1 MYWPNIKINVMLQR
15 NDFENVHFDLQ
26 NVILGFENS
35 DNNIRI
41 YLNTILHIV
50 KLEVWKNTKILLNTK
65 TNLVQL

>member
-41 YLNTILHIV
+41 YLNTIRHIV
-50 KLEVWKNTKILLNTK
+50 KWEVWKNTKILLNTK